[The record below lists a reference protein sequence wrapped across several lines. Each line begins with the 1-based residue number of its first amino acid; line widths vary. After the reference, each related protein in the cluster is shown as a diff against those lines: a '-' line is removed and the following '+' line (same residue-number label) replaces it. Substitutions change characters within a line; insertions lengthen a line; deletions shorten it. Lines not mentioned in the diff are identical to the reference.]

1 MAEWRVSLWI
11 KLPLSRMNPRTQV
24 RPPASNT
31 APASLVQISSRTFMH
46 CSAKSLAVLDSVKSA
61 MTNLEK
67 NIIDLVF
74 WFHEKKKLFD
84 NIYNMNVIDI
94 LWLWHWNFRLCLM
107 LWRSPHWTFYK
118 HLLILRFRIKIC
130 WGL

>member
-1 MAEWRVSLWI
+1 M
-11 KLPLSRMNPRTQV
+11 

-67 NIIDLVF
+67 NIGNILISG
-74 WFHEKKKLFD
+74 KKDFFFVV
-84 NIYNMNVIDI
+84 YI
-94 LWLWHWNFRLCLM
+94 L
-107 LWRSPHWTFYK
+107 
-118 HLLILRFRIKIC
+118 
-130 WGL
+130 

>member
-1 MAEWRVSLWI
+1 M
-11 KLPLSRMNPRTQV
+11 

-67 NIIDLVF
+67 NIGNILISRKKVF
-74 WFHEKKKLFD
+74 F
-84 NIYNMNVIDI
+84 
-94 LWLWHWNFRLCLM
+94 
-107 LWRSPHWTFYK
+107 S
-118 HLLILRFRIKIC
+118 
-130 WGL
+130 

>member
-1 MAEWRVSLWI
+1 
-11 KLPLSRMNPRTQV
+11 MNPRTQV

-67 NIIDLVF
+67 KYLIIDNF
-74 WFHEKKKLFD
+74 PGIFFFD
-84 NIYNMNVIDI
+84 IETSDCV
-94 LWLWHWNFRLCLM
+94 
-107 LWRSPHWTFYK
+107 
-118 HLLILRFRIKIC
+118 
-130 WGL
+130 